1 MQIKT
6 SVKQLKLSIKMTVI
20 LLFLMNSSTAIAVEY
35 SFGVVPQFEA
45 RKLYRIWKPI
55 LEVLEQRTGYQF
67 TMQGTES
74 IPDFEQE
81 FLGGKFDFAYM
92 NPWHSL
98 VAFESQGYI
107 PLVRDGTRRL
117 KGILV
122 VRKNSLITQLT
133 QLQGKTI
140 AFPAPNALGASLLM
154 RAELSHLHGITI
166 HPLYVGTHSSA
177 YLNVIL
183 KQTDAA
189 GGVLRTLQQ
198 QEPIIQDLLRIIYET
213 QSIAPHPISVHPRVP
228 KKVREQV
235 LQAFLA
241 MKNDPEQK
249 KLLAK
254 IPMPDPISATITDYL
269 PLKKLGLEGFYVK
282 N

>member
-1 MQIKT
+1 MQIKI
-6 SVKQLKLSIKMTVI
+6 SINKIKTTFIV
-20 LLFLMNSSTAIAVEY
+20 LFLLYASPTLAAEY

-55 LEVLEQRTGYQF
+55 LEVLEQKTGHQF

-81 FLGGKFDFAYM
+81 FLSGEFDFAYM

-98 VAFESQGYI
+98 IASESQGYI
-107 PLVRDGTRRL
+107 PLVRDGNRQL

-122 VRKNSLITQLT
+122 VRKDSGISQLT
-133 QLQGKTI
+133 QLAGKTI

-154 RAELSHLHGITI
+154 RAELSTLYGLTI
-166 HPLYVGTHSSA
+166 YPRYVGTHSSA

-198 QEPIIQDLLRIIYET
+198 QEPVIQGLLRILYET
-213 QSIAPHPISVHPRVP
+213 QAIAPHPISVHPRVP

-235 LQAFLA
+235 WKAFLA
-241 MKNDPEQK
+241 MKTDIKQQM
-249 KLLAK
+249 LLAK
-254 IPMPDPISATITDYL
+254 IPMENPVPATIADYL
-269 PLKKLGLEGFYVK
+269 PLKKLGLENFYVK

>member
-1 MQIKT
+1 MTILKT
-6 SVKQLKLSIKMTVI
+6 TFIF
-20 LLFLMNSSTAIAVEY
+20 LFLINISTAIATEY

-55 LEVLEQRTGYQF
+55 LEVLEQKTGHQF

-74 IPDFEQE
+74 IPDFEQD
-81 FLGGKFDFAYM
+81 FLGGEFDFAYM

-98 VAFESQGYI
+98 IAFESQGYI
-107 PLVRDGTRRL
+107 PLVRDGNRQL

-122 VRKNSLITQLT
+122 VRKDSGITQLT
-133 QLQGKTI
+133 QLAGKTI

-154 RAELSHLHGITI
+154 RTELSTLYGLPIY
-166 HPLYVGTHSSA
+166 PRYVGTHSSA

-183 KQTDAA
+183 KQADAA

-198 QEPIIQDLLRIIYET
+198 QEPIVQNLLHILYET

-235 LQAFLA
+235 VQAFLA
-241 MKNDPEQK
+241 MKTDPEQQ

-254 IPMPDPISATITDYL
+254 IPMENPVPATIADYL
-269 PLKKLGLEGFYVK
+269 PLKKLGLEDFYVK
-282 N
+282 D